1 MLMIYVTTG
10 HVPVYWRPPFGD
22 TDTRVSAI
30 AKQVRI
36 ISFKHHA
43 YMNYFFFYGQV
54 FFLTTVVWNNE

>member
-43 YMNYFFFYGQV
+43 YMNYL
-54 FFLTTVVWNNE
+54 FFLRSGVLPNNCGLE